1 LIDVRYA
8 PIRTKFGEFG
18 GKKMI
23 FTTNLDDCRN
33 IDAALL
39 RRERCFDVL
48 QLFQTDDSAG

>member
-1 LIDVRYA
+1 MSAMPRYG
-8 PIRTKFGEFG
+8 PNSVKFG

-48 QLFQTDDSAG
+48 QLFQTDNSAG